1 MIKLGDFGISKI
13 IATKGATTVL
23 GTPYYISPEMV
34 RVLGTPYYISPEMVR
49 STRLLNFVATVQ
61 FRFQVDL
68 IVHYHLY
75 HAHYI
80 IYNKA
85 YKVFAS
91 LFWSLRA
98 LI

>member
-34 RVLGTPYYISPEMVR
+34 R
-49 STRLLNFVATVQ
+49 STRLLNCVATVQ